1 VVERPRVDNRC
12 INTHVIIIILDS
24 NVVDKMETGRSH
36 LGGGGQWNT
45 RKGRAG
51 KVMWLF

>member
-24 NVVDKMETGRSH
+24 NVVDKMETGRSQ
-36 LGGGGQWNT
+36 LGGGVSGT
-45 RKGRAG
+45 LGREG
-51 KVMWLF
+51 REK